1 MNVLISGATGLIGSA
16 LAQELK
22 AGGHSKTRLTRSPK
36 GENDVR
42 WDPDA
47 GTIDGSLAGTEAVV
61 HLAGESIAEGRWT
74 ASKKERIMESRK
86 KGTRLLAEA
95 IAGLPTPPRVMVSAS
110 AVGYYGDRGNELLR
124 EDSGPGSDF
133 LAEVCKAWEAAADP
147 AREAGIRVV
156 HPRFGIVL
164 SPKGG
169 ALGTTLPI
177 FKLGGGGRIGG
188 GRQWWSWVALDDVVG
203 AIVHAL
209 EDDSVEGPVNV
220 GSPNP
225 LTNAEYTRT
234 LGKVLNR
241 PTFFA
246 APAPA
251 IRLAVEI
258 ARGNPDAPVGCVIV
272 DGTEVAEGLNDAERS
287 PILRG
292 ETAAIIDSYC

>member
-1 MNVLISGATGLIGSA
+1 MNVLISGATGMIGSA
-16 LAQELK
+16 LTRELER
-22 AGGHSKTRLTRSPK
+22 GGHRICRLTRSPK
-36 GENDVR
+36 GENDIR

-47 GTIDGSLAGTEAVV
+47 GTVEGSLEGHDAVV

-74 ASKKERIMESRK
+74 PERKRRIMESRK
-86 KGTRLLAEA
+86 RGTRLLAET
-95 IAGLPTPPRVMVSAS
+95 IAALPTPPKVMVSAS
-110 AVGYYGDRGNELLR
+110 AVGYYGDRGDEVLR
-124 EDSGPGSDF
+124 EDSSPGSDF
-133 LAEVCKAWEAAADP
+133 LAQVCKAWETAADP

-177 FKLGGGGRIGG
+177 FKLGGGGRIGS

-225 LTNAEYTRT
+225 MTNAAYTKV
-234 LGKVLNR
+234 LGKVLGR
-241 PTFFA
+241 PTVLPL
-246 APAPA
+246 PAPA
-251 IRLAVEI
+251 
-258 ARGNPDAPVGCVIV
+258 ARVMLG
-272 DGTEVAEGLNDAERS
+272 EVADALLLASQRMEPAKLEATGYDFR
-287 PILRG
+287 
-292 ETAAIIDSYC
+292 

>member
-1 MNVLISGATGLIGSA
+1 MNVLISGATGMIGSA
-16 LAQELK
+16 LTRELER
-22 AGGHSKTRLTRSPK
+22 GGHRISRLTRSPR
-36 GENDVR
+36 GENDIR

-47 GTIDGSLAGTEAVV
+47 GTIDGHLEGHDAVV

-74 ASKKERIMESRK
+74 PSKKERIMQSRK
-86 KGTRLLAEA
+86 KGTRLLAET
-95 IAGLPTPPRVMVSAS
+95 IAALPTPPKVMVSAS
-110 AVGYYGDRGNELLR
+110 AVGYYGDRGDEVLR
-124 EDSGPGSDF
+124 EDSSPGSDF

-177 FKLGGGGRIGG
+177 FKLGGGGRIGS

-209 EDDSVEGPVNV
+209 EDESVDGPVNV
-220 GSPNP
+220 GSPHP
-225 LTNAEYTRT
+225 LTNAEYTKV

-241 PTFFA
+241 PTFFVV
-246 APAPA
+246 PAPA
-251 IRLAVEI
+251 IRVVIGGMADALLLASQRMQP
-258 ARGNPDAPVGCVIV
+258 ARLEATGYAFRYP
-272 DGTEVAEGLNDAERS
+272 ELEGALRHLLER
-287 PILRG
+287 
-292 ETAAIIDSYC
+292 